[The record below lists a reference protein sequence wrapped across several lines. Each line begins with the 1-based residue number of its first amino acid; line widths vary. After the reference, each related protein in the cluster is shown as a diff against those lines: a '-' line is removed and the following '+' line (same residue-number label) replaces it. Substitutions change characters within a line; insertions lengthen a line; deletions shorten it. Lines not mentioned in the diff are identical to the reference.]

1 MFKFVSNESIDGM
14 FFRMRWGPI
23 FQHGAVRPVLQSIVQ
38 LKGRFFI
45 YYLDLPSWSRVGRAE
60 FNPAADIGD
69 GGFRE
74 PPGRWHPKVRI
85 VVLEGFEEPRARRVP
100 RPNDCSGVA
109 ALFQAFWG
117 R

>member
-1 MFKFVSNESIDGM
+1 MIKFVANEPIDGM
-14 FFRMRWGPI
+14 FFRIGGGPI
-23 FQHGAVRPVLQSIVQ
+23 LRHGAVGPVLQSVAQ
-38 LKGRFFI
+38 LKGRFFTC
-45 YYLDLPSWSRVGRAE
+45 YLDLPSWSRVGGAE

-74 PPGRWHPKVRI
+74 PTGRWHPKVRI
-85 VVLEGFEEPRARRVP
+85 VVLEGFEEPRPRRVP

-109 ALFQAFWG
+109 ALFQTFWG